1 MTRPRSADDFATI
14 RARMVELRRERE
26 RAEASPAVNRDREPV
41 REVARGT
48 ASAND
53 AADEAPK
60 RSGNFACIGVH
71 SRPEESN

>member
-1 MTRPRSADDFATI
+1 LTRQHQEDGPH
-14 RARMVELRRERE
+14 
-26 RAEASPAVNRDREPV
+26 
-41 REVARGT
+41 GT

-71 SRPEESN
+71 SRREESN